1 MEHLRQRLE
10 KVEKS
15 VERSQ
20 TTSNSWVP
28 CIHDINLKNK
38 EGLAVTNV
46 SDNLSVKVDTNE
58 TVNDSDSAIN
68 TDSGSD
74 STVVE
79 ANYDIF
85 SNPKEIKLSRILCDL
100 YMCKHKCEQ
109 YLRNPKHLKSVQRPG
124 EVNKRLFGGDLKE

>member
-1 MEHLRQRLE
+1 MMRSQQKKIEEQQAIFEHLRQRLE
-10 KVEKS
+10 KVEQS

-38 EGLAVTNV
+38 ESLVGTNV

-68 TDSGSD
+68 TDS
-74 STVVE
+74 
-79 ANYDIF
+79 
-85 SNPKEIKLSRILCDL
+85 
-100 YMCKHKCEQ
+100 
-109 YLRNPKHLKSVQRPG
+109 
-124 EVNKRLFGGDLKE
+124 

>member
-1 MEHLRQRLE
+1 M
-10 KVEKS
+10 
-15 VERSQ
+15 
-20 TTSNSWVP
+20 
-28 CIHDINLKNK
+28 KNK
-38 EGLAVTNV
+38 VSLVVTNV

-79 ANYDIF
+79 ANYSDIF

-109 YLRNPKHLKSVQRPG
+109 YLRNHKHLKSVQRPG
-124 EVNKRLFGGDLKE
+124 EVNKRLWQTSKVGIETSLGEI

>member
-1 MEHLRQRLE
+1 MMRSQQKKIEEQHAIFEHLRQPLE
-10 KVEKS
+10 KVEQS

-38 EGLAVTNV
+38 ESLVGTNV

-79 ANYDIF
+79 ANYSDIF

-109 YLRNPKHLKSVQRPG
+109 YLAPKKCP
-124 EVNKRLFGGDLKE
+124 ET

>member
-1 MEHLRQRLE
+1 MMRSQQKKIEEQQAILENLRQRLE

-38 EGLAVTNV
+38 EGLAVRNV

-58 TVNDSDSAIN
+58 TVNDSDCH
-68 TDSGSD
+68 
-74 STVVE
+74 V
-79 ANYDIF
+79 
-85 SNPKEIKLSRILCDL
+85 LS
-100 YMCKHKCEQ
+100 
-109 YLRNPKHLKSVQRPG
+109 
-124 EVNKRLFGGDLKE
+124 